1 MSSTNRGSETRTIA
15 FQLVTTILP
24 MLIMAGGVSKIHVV
38 GVAIRPKTR
47 QNFVD
52 VDAITSKTET
62 DEIAVIGIVERFVE
76 SDRGVLI

>member
-1 MSSTNRGSETRTIA
+1 
-15 FQLVTTILP
+15 
-24 MLIMAGGVSKIHVV
+24 MAGGVSKIRVV

-62 DEIAVIGIVERFVE
+62 VKSAVIGIVERFVE
-76 SDRGVLI
+76 SELTRRAKCAIVRSFH